1 MLGMGDLQSLIEHA
15 DEKISRDDQQKAE
28 KALRSG
34 TFSLQDFADQVSMMN
49 KLGSLS
55 QLLKYMPGVGSNIS
69 SDMIHKGEL
78 ELVKFKAIISSMTL
92 KERLN
97 PTILNYSRLE
107 RVAKGAGVKN
117 EDVTMLLKRFEEAK
131 QYVKL
136 FNKFGS

>member
-1 MLGMGDLQSLIEHA
+1 
-15 DEKISRDDQQKAE
+15 
-28 KALRSG
+28 
-34 TFSLQDFADQVSMMN
+34 
-49 KLGSLS
+49 
-55 QLLKYMPGVGSNIS
+55 
-69 SDMIHKGEL
+69 MIHKGEL

-136 FNKFGS
+136 LNKFGS